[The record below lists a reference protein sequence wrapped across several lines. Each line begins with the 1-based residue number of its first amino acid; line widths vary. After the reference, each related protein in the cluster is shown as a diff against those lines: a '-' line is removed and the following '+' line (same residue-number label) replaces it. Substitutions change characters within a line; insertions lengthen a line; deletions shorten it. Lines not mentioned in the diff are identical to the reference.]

1 MTRIALPL
9 AAALAL
15 AIAGCNRPLPP
26 HVNPPDV
33 KPAAPA
39 AAPAPAQERPAASPA
54 RPAP

>member
-1 MTRIALPL
+1 MIRIALL
-9 AAALAL
+9 VAAVSAL
-15 AIAGCNRPLPP
+15 AIGGCNRPLPP

-39 AAPAPAQERPAASPA
+39 AAHEGPAASPA